1 MGDSNKVYRSLSI
14 PGKGIGMI
22 AEKNI
27 KKGEMILEELPVLY
41 YEYEEHLDTLYD
53 YKAFSKFKS
62 LSIKQKEAVM
72 KLENSRPNVGKD
84 FPSLSESFKKDEEFK
99 KWSGIMVT
107 NQARLLENSRG
118 LFLIFSRFNHSC
130 VPNLNYETTGSNIKL
145 FAIRDISKGEELC
158 ISYIRDPY
166 TFELNFSKPP
176 TLKNIHRYLKDE
188 YGFECKCQLCCKKK
202 KDQEEINR
210 YRIKYMALY
219 KAIDTCTIL
228 DGNEQLALL
237 IDLFETMEK
246 GNVQSL
252 DLTSH
257 YAMMGFNLTLMWE
270 QFTHSKYFI
279 EKAYNAKLGLEGEN
293 GPTAKYYLEL
303 IKNPSMW
310 RMYIDEYMEK
320 HECKE

>member
-84 FPSLSESFKKDEEFK
+84 FPSLSESFKKDVEFK

-107 NQARLLENSRG
+107 NQARLLENARG

-176 TLKNIHRYLKDE
+176 TLKNIHKYLKDE
-188 YGFECKCQLCCKKK
+188 YGFECK
-202 KDQEEINR
+202 
-210 YRIKYMALY
+210 

-257 YAMMGFNLTLMWE
+257 YAIMGFNLTLMWE